1 MPFEHQSFSICVI
14 FIHFC
19 YTLPRTRFPHRG
31 FEVIFAILEA
41 GYYTPDLHQDTQ
53 FLLSALS
60 SRHKPV
66 AACAYTPILTRRYP
80 FPNDFHRLVQC

>member
-1 MPFEHQSFSICVI
+1 MPFEHQSLLTCVI

-19 YTLPRTRFPHRG
+19 YTLPRARFPHRG

-53 FLLSALS
+53 FLLSASLLGIS
-60 SRHKPV
+60 WSLPAH
-66 AACAYTPILTRRYP
+66 I
-80 FPNDFHRLVQC
+80 RLF